1 MAEKRRNYGDEFK
14 REAVRLVTKHGY
26 GVSETARNLGINAH
40 MLGRCKREVEAQQ
53 SAAFPGNGRVSPD
66 QKELQRLREDNKRLR
81 MERDIL
87 KKALGYFASGS
98 NRGMPLL
105 PSIRTCGRFRSCAR
119 CSTSVAVGFM
129 STCCDT
135 PASVDAEEVALFAR
149 VKAIAAETRH
159 SYGSRRMAK
168 QLQDE
173 GFNVGRAKA
182 RRLTNKTGVAVQRP
196 RRRGPMTTDSRHGYE
211 VAPNLLARQF
221 DATAPNH
228 VWAGDITY
236 IWTAEGWLYLS
247 VPVDLYS
254 RKVVGWAMNHHMD
267 TTLVQD
273 ALQMALGRRS
283 PSAGLMHHSDRGSQY
298 ASHAYQAMLAD
309 HGIICSMSRR
319 ASVST
324 MQWLSDSLAV

>member
-1 MAEKRRNYGDEFK
+1 MRYAFIAEHQDIWP
-14 REAVRLVTKHGY
+14 
-26 GVSETARNLGINAH
+26 VSVL
-40 MLGRCKREVEAQQ
+40 CEVLD
-53 SAAFPGNGRVSPD
+53 VS
-66 QKELQRLREDNKRLR
+66 R
-81 MERDIL
+81 
-87 KKALGYFASGS
+87 SGFYAY
-98 NRGMPLL
+98 L
-105 PSIRTCGRFRSCAR
+105 PRHAKG
-119 CSTSVAVGFM
+119 
-129 STCCDT
+129 
-135 PASVDAEEVALFAR
+135 SVDAEEVALLTR
-149 VKAIAAETRH
+149 VKAIATETRH

-182 RRLTNKTGVAVQRP
+182 RRLMNKAGVTVQRP
-196 RRRGPMTTDSRHGYE
+196 RRRGPMTTDSRHSYE

-221 DATAPNH
+221 DVTAPDQ

-247 VPVDLYS
+247 VLVDLYS
-254 RKVVGWAMNHHMD
+254 RKVVGWAMNHHME

-309 HGIICSMSRR
+309 HGIVCSMSEKGECLDNAVAERFFGSLKREWISHGYYATRQEARDDIIDYIEMFYNSRR
-319 ASVST
+319 KHSYLGYISPNTYEQFALV
-324 MQWLSDSLAV
+324 A

>member
-14 REAVRLVTKHGY
+14 REAVRLVTEHGY

-40 MLGRCKREVEAQQ
+40 MLGRWQREVEAQQ

-87 KKALGYFASGS
+87 KKSPGLLCQRVELRYAFIAEHQDMWPVSVLCEVLDVSRSGFYEY
-98 NRGMPLL
+98 LL
-105 PSIRTCGRFRSCAR
+105 RHTK
-119 CSTSVAVGFM
+119 
-129 STCCDT
+129 
-135 PASVDAEEVALFAR
+135 ASVDAEEVALFAR

-182 RRLTNKTGVAVQRP
+182 RRLMNKTGVAVQRP

-221 DATAPNH
+221 DLRLPITCGPAISLIYGRLRAGCICRCWWTCIRAKW
-228 VWAGDITY
+228 WAG
-236 IWTAEGWLYLS
+236 
-247 VPVDLYS
+247 
-254 RKVVGWAMNHHMD
+254 R
-267 TTLVQD
+267 
-273 ALQMALGRRS
+273 
-283 PSAGLMHHSDRGSQY
+283 
-298 ASHAYQAMLAD
+298 
-309 HGIICSMSRR
+309 
-319 ASVST
+319 
-324 MQWLSDSLAV
+324 